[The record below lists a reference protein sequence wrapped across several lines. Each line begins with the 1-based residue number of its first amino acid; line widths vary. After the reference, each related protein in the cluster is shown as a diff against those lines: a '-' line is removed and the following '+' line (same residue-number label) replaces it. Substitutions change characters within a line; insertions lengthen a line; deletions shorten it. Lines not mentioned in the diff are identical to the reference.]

1 MPRHFRRKPRASI
14 ACTASGANRGP
25 PDGHS
30 HLRKQ
35 SSRNTHGQG
44 ARIMNLDRHE
54 ALIGGTWVP
63 AGKVID
69 VDNHA
74 TGERTGSGAGS
85 DQQLVEDA
93 VVAAAAQRQWA
104 ALSPA
109 QRDGQLH
116 NLLTAL
122 RAR

>member
-1 MPRHFRRKPRASI
+1 MPRHIRRKPRASI

-44 ARIMNLDRHE
+44 ALIMNLDRHE
-54 ALIGGTWVP
+54 ALIVGTWVP

-69 VDNHA
+69 VDNPA
-74 TGERTGSGAGS
+74 TGERIGSGAAS
-85 DQQLVEDA
+85 VQQLVDDA
-93 VVAAAAQRQWA
+93 VVAAAA
-104 ALSPA
+104 A
-109 QRDGQLH
+109 QREGAERTPPPRPH
-116 NLLTAL
+116 HAGRLLGG
-122 RAR
+122 